1 MHHLRPILAL
11 GVSIAFLFLS
21 STAAALTPGVTNNAI
36 VLGQSAVFSGPSAKL
51 GAAMREGALS
61 YFDDVNAD
69 GGINGRKVKL
79 ESLDD
84 GYEPDRAKANTE
96 RLIRDDKVFALFG
109 YVGTPTSYAVL
120 PMVTAARVP
129 FFAPFTGA
137 QGLREPFNRYVF
149 NIRASYFD
157 ETEQL
162 VNWLNLNYKKRIAVF
177 YQDDAYGKAGL
188 DGVTRAMSRRGLQI
202 VSTGTVQRN
211 TVEVADAVRTI
222 HTGRPQAVILI
233 SAYTSCAAFIKAYH
247 ARWPADDPSYLNVS
261 FVGSEALAHELG
273 SDGDGVIISQV
284 VPYYLDPYYAVATEF
299 RQSLARH
306 FPDSKPSFN
315 NLEGYMA
322 ARTFVEG
329 LRRAGPDLT
338 RDNFIAALETLRNYD
353 LGNFSVTFTPNNH
366 NGSNLVLLTIIVG
379 KETFVPFSADVRRAG
394 GP

>member
-1 MHHLRPILAL
+1 MHHLRSLIAL
-11 GVSIAFLFLS
+11 GVSIAFPFFAS
-21 STAAALTPGVTNNAI
+21 AAVIASPGVTNNAI

-51 GAAMREGALS
+51 GAAMREGAMS

-69 GGINGRKVKL
+69 GGIYGRRIRL

-96 RLIRDDKVFALFG
+96 HLIKDEKVFALFG

-120 PMVTAARVP
+120 PMVTAAKVP

-149 NIRASYFD
+149 NIRASYFN

-162 VNWLNLNYKKRIAVF
+162 VNWLTLSYKKRIAVL

-188 DGVTRAMSRRGLQI
+188 DGVNRAMSRRGLQI

-222 HTGRPQAVILI
+222 HAGHPQAVIMI
-233 SAYTSCAAFIKAYH
+233 SAYKSCAAFIKAYQ
-247 ARWPADDPSYLNVS
+247 ARWPTDDPTYLNVS

-273 SDGDGVIISQV
+273 ADGDGVVISQV

-306 FPDSKPSFN
+306 FPDSRPSFN

-379 KETFVPFSADVRRAG
+379 KETFVPFAANVRRAAE
-394 GP
+394 P

>member
-1 MHHLRPILAL
+1 MRHLRSLIAL
-11 GVSIAFLFLS
+11 GVSIAFPFFAS
-21 STAAALTPGVTNNAI
+21 AAVIASPGVTNNAI

-51 GAAMREGALS
+51 GAAMREGAMS
-61 YFDDVNAD
+61 YFDDINAD
-69 GGINGRKVKL
+69 GGIYGRRIRL

-96 RLIRDDKVFALFG
+96 HLIKDEKVFALFG

-120 PMVTAARVP
+120 PMVTAAKVP

-149 NIRASYFD
+149 NIRASYFN

-162 VNWLNLNYKKRIAVF
+162 VNWLTLSYKKRIAVL

-188 DGVTRAMSRRGLQI
+188 DGVNRAMSRRGLQI

-222 HTGRPQAVILI
+222 HAGHPQAVIMI
-233 SAYTSCAAFIKAYH
+233 SAYKSCAAFIKAYQV
-247 ARWPADDPSYLNVS
+247 RWPTDDPTYLNVS

-273 SDGDGVIISQV
+273 ADGDGVIISQV

-306 FPDSKPSFN
+306 FPDSRPSFN

-379 KETFVPFSADVRRAG
+379 KETFVPFAADVRRTAE
-394 GP
+394 P

>member
-1 MHHLRPILAL
+1 MRHLRSLIAL
-11 GVSIAFLFLS
+11 GLSAAFPFLA
-21 STAAALTPGVTNNAI
+21 STAGVTPGVTNNAI

-51 GAAMREGALS
+51 GAAMREGAMS

-69 GGINGRKVKL
+69 GGIYGRRIRL

-96 RLIRDDKVFALFG
+96 HLIKDEKVFALFG

-120 PMVTAARVP
+120 PMVTAAKVP

-137 QGLREPFNRYVF
+137 QGLRQPFNRYVF

-162 VNWLNLNYKKRIAVF
+162 VNWLTLSFKNRIAVF

-188 DGVTRAMSRRGLQI
+188 DGVNRAMGRRGRQI

-211 TVEVADAVRTI
+211 TVEVADAVRSI
-222 HTGRPQAVILI
+222 HAGHPQAIILI
-233 SAYTSCAAFIKAYH
+233 SAYKSCAAFIKAYH

-273 SDGDGVIISQV
+273 DDGDGVVISQV

-299 RQSLARH
+299 RHSLAQH

-338 RDNFIAALETLRNYD
+338 RDKLIAALETLRNYD
-353 LGNFSVTFTPNNH
+353 LGNFTVTFTPNNH
-366 NGSNLVLLTIIVG
+366 NGSQLVLLTIIVG
-379 KETFVPFSADVRRAG
+379 KETFVPFAADVRRAG